1 MIDWDLKQLI
11 QMAKTIS
18 YKKRKISGFL
28 IISLLLAM
36 LYGKNLLERQSFRS
50 VSSTLSDVY
59 EDRLLVES
67 YIFQISEKLFTIQK
81 LIDHCNFNFDYSKVV
96 SEISNEEEAILKLVL
111 AFEQTQLTK
120 EEELLLMDFKEII
133 EKDLS
138 IKSYQ
143 LLYNDSSGVNGEQ
156 VKVYDQKI
164 ARAQQ
169 DLEKLS
175 SIQLEEGEKL
185 VSKAKILINRSQIW
199 AQFELALLLVFIVV
213 IYIYIF
219 KKPLQEDFAD

>member
-1 MIDWDLKQLI
+1 
-11 QMAKTIS
+11 MATS

-28 IISLLLAM
+28 VIGLLLVL
-36 LYGKNLLERQSFRS
+36 LYGKNLLERQSFRA

-67 YIFQISEKLFTIQK
+67 YIFQIAEKLFTIQK
-81 LIDHCNFNFDYSKVV
+81 WVDHCTINYDYSKVV
-96 SEISNEEEAILKLVL
+96 GEISKEEQAILKLVA
-111 AFEQTQLTK
+111 AFEATQLT
-120 EEELLLMDFKEII
+120 EQEALLLADFKRII

-143 LLYNDSSGVNGEQ
+143 LLYNDSSGVNEEQ

-169 DLEKLS
+169 DLVKLS

-185 VSKAKILINRSQIW
+185 VSKAKTLINRSQIW
-199 AQFELALLLVFIVV
+199 AQFELALLLILVVV
-213 IYIYIF
+213 IYVYIF
-219 KKPLQEDFAD
+219 KKPVVEEFAD

>member
-1 MIDWDLKQLI
+1 
-11 QMAKTIS
+11 MATS
-18 YKKRKISGFL
+18 YKKRKITGFL
-28 IISLLLAM
+28 IIGVLVVL

-81 LIDHCNFNFDYSKVV
+81 LVDHCTLNFDYSKAVL
-96 SEISNEEEAILKLVL
+96 EISKEEQAILKLVS
-111 AFEQTQLTK
+111 AFEATQLT
-120 EEELLLMDFKEII
+120 EQEATLLADFKRII

-143 LLYNDSSGVNGEQ
+143 LLYNDSTGVNEAQ

-175 SIQLEEGEKL
+175 AIQLEEGEKL
-185 VSKAKILINRSQIW
+185 VSKAKTLINRSQIW
-199 AQFELALLLVFIVV
+199 AQFELALLLIFILV

-219 KKPLQEDFAD
+219 KKPVQEEFAE

>member
-1 MIDWDLKQLI
+1 
-11 QMAKTIS
+11 MAIS
-18 YKKRKISGFL
+18 YKKRKITGFL
-28 IISLLLAM
+28 IIGVLVML
-36 LYGKNLLERQSFRS
+36 LYGKNLLERQSFRR

-81 LIDHCNFNFDYSKVV
+81 LVDHCTINFDYSKAVV
-96 SEISNEEEAILKLVL
+96 EISKEEQAILNLVE
-111 AFEQTQLTK
+111 AFEATQLSEK
-120 EEELLLMDFKEII
+120 ETALLTDFKRII

-138 IKSYQ
+138 IKNYQ
-143 LLYNDSSGVNGEQ
+143 LLYTDSAGVNQAQ

-185 VSKAKILINRSQIW
+185 VSKAKTLINRSQIW
-199 AQFELALLLVFIVV
+199 AQFEVALLLIFLVV

-219 KKPLQEDFAD
+219 KKPVQEEFAD

>member
-1 MIDWDLKQLI
+1 
-11 QMAKTIS
+11 MATS

-28 IISLLLAM
+28 IIGVLVVL
-36 LYGKNLLERQSFRS
+36 LYGKNLLERQSFRT

-81 LIDHCNFNFDYSKVV
+81 LVDHCTINFDYSKAVL
-96 SEISNEEEAILKLVL
+96 EISKEEQAILELVA
-111 AFEQTQLTK
+111 AFEATQLT
-120 EEELLLMDFKEII
+120 EQEATLLTDFKRII

-143 LLYNDSSGVNGEQ
+143 LLYNDSSGVNEAQ

-175 SIQLEEGEKL
+175 AIQLEEGGRL
-185 VSKAKILINRSQIW
+185 VSKAKTLINRSQIW
-199 AQFELALLLVFIVV
+199 AQFELALLFIFVLV

-219 KKPLQEDFAD
+219 KKPIQEEFSE

>member
-1 MIDWDLKQLI
+1 
-11 QMAKTIS
+11 MAIS
-18 YKKRKISGFL
+18 YKRRKITGFL
-28 IISLLLAM
+28 IIGLLVVL
-36 LYGKNLLERQSFRS
+36 LYGKNLLERQSFRR

-81 LIDHCNFNFDYSKVV
+81 LVDHCTINFDYSKAVL
-96 SEISNEEEAILKLVL
+96 EISKEEQAILKLVA
-111 AFEQTQLTK
+111 AFEATQLS
-120 EEELLLMDFKEII
+120 EQEASLLMDFKRII
-133 EKDLS
+133 EKDLN
-138 IKSYQ
+138 IKNYQ
-143 LLYNDSSGVNGEQ
+143 LLYTDSLGVNEAQ

-175 SIQLEEGEKL
+175 AIQLEEGGKL
-185 VSKAKILINRSQIW
+185 VSKAKTLINRSQIW
-199 AQFELALLLVFIVV
+199 AQFELALLLVFLLV

-219 KKPLQEDFAD
+219 KKPVQEEFAD

>member
-1 MIDWDLKQLI
+1 
-11 QMAKTIS
+11 MATS

-28 IISLLLAM
+28 IIGVLVVL
-36 LYGKNLLERQSFRS
+36 LYGKNLLERQSFRT

-81 LIDHCNFNFDYSKVV
+81 LVDHCTLNFDYSKAVL
-96 SEISNEEEAILKLVL
+96 EISKEEQEILKLVS
-111 AFEQTQLTK
+111 AFEATQLT
-120 EEELLLMDFKEII
+120 EQEATLLTDFKRII

-138 IKSYQ
+138 IKNYQ
-143 LLYNDSSGVNGEQ
+143 LLYNDSSGVNEAQ
-156 VKVYDQKI
+156 VKIYDQKI

-175 SIQLEEGEKL
+175 AIQLEEGGKL
-185 VSKAKILINRSQIW
+185 VSKAKTLINRSQIW
-199 AQFELALLLVFIVV
+199 AQFELALLLIFILV

-219 KKPLQEDFAD
+219 KKPVQEEFAE

>member
-1 MIDWDLKQLI
+1 
-11 QMAKTIS
+11 MATS

-28 IISLLLAM
+28 IIGALVVM
-36 LYGKNLLERQSFRS
+36 LYGKNLLERQSFRA
-50 VSSTLSDVY
+50 VSSTLSEVY
-59 EDRLLVES
+59 EERLLMES

-81 LIDHCNFNFDYSKVV
+81 LVDHCTINYDYSKVV
-96 SEISNEEEAILKLVL
+96 AEISKEEQAILKLL
-111 AFEQTQLTK
+111 EAFEATQLT
-120 EEELLLMDFKEII
+120 EQETTLLTDFKRII

-143 LLYNDSSGVNGEQ
+143 LLYNDSSGVNEAQ

-175 SIQLEEGEKL
+175 AIQLEEGGKL
-185 VSKAKILINRSQIW
+185 VSKAKTLINRSQIW
-199 AQFELALLLVFIVV
+199 AQFELALLLIFVLV

-219 KKPLQEDFAD
+219 KKPVQEEFAE

>member
-1 MIDWDLKQLI
+1 
-11 QMAKTIS
+11 MATS
-18 YKKRKISGFL
+18 YKKRKITGFL
-28 IISLLLAM
+28 IIGVLVVL

-81 LIDHCNFNFDYSKVV
+81 LVDHCTLNFDYSKAVL
-96 SEISNEEEAILKLVL
+96 EISKEEQAILKLVA
-111 AFEQTQLTK
+111 AFEATQLT
-120 EEELLLMDFKEII
+120 EQEATLLADFKRII

-143 LLYNDSSGVNGEQ
+143 LLYNDSTGVNEAQ

-175 SIQLEEGEKL
+175 AIQLEEGEKL
-185 VSKAKILINRSQIW
+185 VSKAKTLINRSQIW
-199 AQFELALLLVFIVV
+199 AQFELALLLIFILV

-219 KKPLQEDFAD
+219 KKPVQEEFAD

>member
-1 MIDWDLKQLI
+1 
-11 QMAKTIS
+11 MAIS
-18 YKKRKISGFL
+18 YKKRKITGFL
-28 IISLLLAM
+28 IIGVLVVM

-67 YIFQISEKLFTIQK
+67 YIFKISEKLFTIQK
-81 LIDHCNFNFDYSKVV
+81 LVDHCTINFDYSKAVL
-96 SEISNEEEAILKLVL
+96 EISKEEQEILKLVS
-111 AFEQTQLTK
+111 AFEATELK
-120 EEELLLMDFKEII
+120 EQEATLLADFKRII

-143 LLYNDSSGVNGEQ
+143 LLYNDSTGVNESQ

-175 SIQLEEGEKL
+175 SIQLQEGEKL
-185 VSKAKILINRSQIW
+185 VSKAKTLINRSQIW
-199 AQFELALLLVFIVV
+199 AQFEVALLLIFVLV

-219 KKPLQEDFAD
+219 KKPVQEEFAD

>member
-1 MIDWDLKQLI
+1 
-11 QMAKTIS
+11 MAIS
-18 YKKRKISGFL
+18 FKRRKISGFL
-28 IISLLLAM
+28 VIGLLVVL
-36 LYGKNLLERQSFRS
+36 LYGKNLLERQSFRR

-81 LIDHCNFNFDYSKVV
+81 LVDHCTINFDYSKAVL
-96 SEISNEEEAILKLVL
+96 EISKEEQGILKLVA
-111 AFEQTQLTK
+111 AFEATQLT
-120 EEELLLMDFKEII
+120 EQEAALLTDFKRII

-143 LLYNDSSGVNGEQ
+143 LLYTDSLGVNEAQ

-175 SIQLEEGEKL
+175 AIQLKEGEKL
-185 VSKAKILINRSQIW
+185 VSKAKTLINRSQIW
-199 AQFELALLLVFIVV
+199 AQFELALLLVFLLV

-219 KKPLQEDFAD
+219 KKPVQEEFAD

>member
-1 MIDWDLKQLI
+1 
-11 QMAKTIS
+11 MAIS
-18 YKKRKISGFL
+18 YKKRKITGFL
-28 IISLLLAM
+28 IIGVLVVM

-67 YIFQISEKLFTIQK
+67 YIFKISEKLFTIQK
-81 LIDHCNFNFDYSKVV
+81 LVDHCTINFDYSKAVL
-96 SEISNEEEAILKLVL
+96 EISKEEQEILKLVS
-111 AFEQTQLTK
+111 AFEATQLT
-120 EEELLLMDFKEII
+120 EQEATLLADFKRII

-143 LLYNDSSGVNGEQ
+143 LLYNDSTGVNEVQ

-185 VSKAKILINRSQIW
+185 VSKAKTLINRSQIW
-199 AQFELALLLVFIVV
+199 AQFEVALLLIFVFV

-219 KKPLQEDFAD
+219 KKPVQEEFAD

>member
-1 MIDWDLKQLI
+1 
-11 QMAKTIS
+11 MATS

-28 IISLLLAM
+28 IIGVLVVL
-36 LYGKNLLERQSFRS
+36 LYGKNLLERQSFRT

-81 LIDHCNFNFDYSKVV
+81 LVDHCTINFDYSKAVL
-96 SEISNEEEAILKLVL
+96 EISKEEQEILKLVA
-111 AFEQTQLTK
+111 AFEATQLT
-120 EEELLLMDFKEII
+120 EQEATLLTDFKRII

-143 LLYNDSSGVNGEQ
+143 LLYNDSSGVNEAQ

-175 SIQLEEGEKL
+175 AIQLEEGGKL
-185 VSKAKILINRSQIW
+185 VSKAKTLINRSQIW
-199 AQFELALLLVFIVV
+199 AQFELALLLIFILV

-219 KKPLQEDFAD
+219 KKPVQEEFAD

>member
-1 MIDWDLKQLI
+1 
-11 QMAKTIS
+11 MATS

-28 IISLLLAM
+28 IIGALVVM
-36 LYGKNLLERQSFRS
+36 LYGKNLLERQSFRA
-50 VSSTLSDVY
+50 VSSTLSEVY
-59 EDRLLVES
+59 EERLLMES

-81 LIDHCNFNFDYSKVV
+81 LVDHCTINYDYSKVV
-96 SEISNEEEAILKLVL
+96 AEISKEEQAILKLL
-111 AFEQTQLTK
+111 EAFEATQLT
-120 EEELLLMDFKEII
+120 EQETALLADFRRII

-143 LLYNDSSGVNGEQ
+143 LLYNDSSGVNEAQ

-175 SIQLEEGEKL
+175 AIQLEEGGKL
-185 VSKAKILINRSQIW
+185 VSKAKTLINRSQIW
-199 AQFELALLLVFIVV
+199 AQFELALLLIFVLV

-219 KKPLQEDFAD
+219 KKPVQEEFAE

>member
-1 MIDWDLKQLI
+1 
-11 QMAKTIS
+11 MATS

-28 IISLLLAM
+28 IIGVLVVL
-36 LYGKNLLERQSFRS
+36 LYGKNLLERQSFRT
-50 VSSTLSDVY
+50 VSSTLSEVY

-67 YIFQISEKLFTIQK
+67 YIFKISEKLFTIQK
-81 LIDHCNFNFDYSKVV
+81 LVDHWTINFDYSQAVL
-96 SEISNEEEAILKLVL
+96 EISKEEQAILELVA
-111 AFEQTQLTK
+111 AFEATQLT
-120 EEELLLMDFKEII
+120 EQEATLLTDFKRII

-143 LLYNDSSGVNGEQ
+143 LLYNDSSGVNEAQ

-175 SIQLEEGEKL
+175 AIQLEEGEKL
-185 VSKAKILINRSQIW
+185 VSKAKTLINRSQIW
-199 AQFELALLLVFIVV
+199 AQFELALLLIFVLV

-219 KKPLQEDFAD
+219 KKPVQEEFAE

>member
-1 MIDWDLKQLI
+1 
-11 QMAKTIS
+11 MAIS
-18 YKKRKISGFL
+18 YKKRKITGFL
-28 IISLLLAM
+28 IIGVLVVM

-67 YIFQISEKLFTIQK
+67 YIFKISEKLFTIQK
-81 LIDHCNFNFDYSKVV
+81 LVDHCTINFDYSKAVL
-96 SEISNEEEAILKLVL
+96 EISKEEQEILKLVS
-111 AFEQTQLTK
+111 AFEATQLT
-120 EEELLLMDFKEII
+120 EQEATLLADFKRII

-143 LLYNDSSGVNGEQ
+143 LLYNDSTGVNEAQ

-185 VSKAKILINRSQIW
+185 VSKAKTLINRSQIW
-199 AQFELALLLVFIVV
+199 AQFEVALLLIFVLV

-219 KKPLQEDFAD
+219 KKPVQEEFAD

>member
-1 MIDWDLKQLI
+1 
-11 QMAKTIS
+11 MAIS
-18 YKKRKISGFL
+18 YKKRKITGFL
-28 IISLLLAM
+28 IIGVLVVL
-36 LYGKNLLERQSFRS
+36 LYGKNLLERQSFRT

-59 EDRLLVES
+59 KDRLLVES

-81 LIDHCNFNFDYSKVV
+81 LVDHCTINFDYSKAVL
-96 SEISNEEEAILKLVL
+96 EISKEEQAILKLVS
-111 AFEQTQLTK
+111 AFEATQLT
-120 EEELLLMDFKEII
+120 EQEATLLADFKRII

-143 LLYNDSSGVNGEQ
+143 LLYNDSTGVNEVQ
-156 VKVYDQKI
+156 VRVYDQKI

-175 SIQLEEGEKL
+175 AIQLEEGEKL
-185 VSKAKILINRSQIW
+185 VSKAKTLINRSQIW
-199 AQFELALLLVFIVV
+199 AQFELALLLIFILV

-219 KKPLQEDFAD
+219 KKPVQEEFAD

>member
-1 MIDWDLKQLI
+1 
-11 QMAKTIS
+11 MATS

-28 IISLLLAM
+28 IIGALVVM
-36 LYGKNLLERQSFRS
+36 LYGKNLLERQSFRA
-50 VSSTLSDVY
+50 VSSTLSEVY
-59 EDRLLVES
+59 EERLLMES

-81 LIDHCNFNFDYSKVV
+81 LVDHCTLNYDYSKVV
-96 SEISNEEEAILKLVL
+96 AEISKEEQAILKLL
-111 AFEQTQLTK
+111 EAFEATQLT
-120 EEELLLMDFKEII
+120 EQETTLLTDFRRII

-143 LLYNDSSGVNGEQ
+143 LLYNDSSGVNEAQ

-175 SIQLEEGEKL
+175 AIQLEEGGKL
-185 VSKAKILINRSQIW
+185 VSKAKTLINRSQIW
-199 AQFELALLLVFIVV
+199 AQFELALLLIFVLV

-219 KKPLQEDFAD
+219 KKPVQEEFAE

>member
-1 MIDWDLKQLI
+1 
-11 QMAKTIS
+11 MATS

-28 IISLLLAM
+28 VIGLLLVL
-36 LYGKNLLERQSFRS
+36 LYGKNLLERQSFRA

-67 YIFQISEKLFTIQK
+67 YIFQIAEKLFTIQK
-81 LIDHCNFNFDYSKVV
+81 WVDHCTINYDYSMVV
-96 SEISNEEEAILKLVL
+96 GEISKEEQAILKLVA
-111 AFEQTQLTK
+111 AFEATQLT
-120 EEELLLMDFKEII
+120 EQEALLLADFKRII

-143 LLYNDSSGVNGEQ
+143 LLYDDSSGVNEEQ

-169 DLEKLS
+169 DLVKLS

-185 VSKAKILINRSQIW
+185 VSKAKTLINRSQIW
-199 AQFELALLLVFIVV
+199 AQFELALLFILVVV
-213 IYIYIF
+213 IYVYIF
-219 KKPLQEDFAD
+219 KKPVVEEFAD

>member
-1 MIDWDLKQLI
+1 
-11 QMAKTIS
+11 MATS
-18 YKKRKISGFL
+18 YKKRKITGFL
-28 IISLLLAM
+28 IIGVLVVL

-81 LIDHCNFNFDYSKVV
+81 LVDHCTLNFDYSQAVL
-96 SEISNEEEAILKLVL
+96 EISKEEQAILKLVS
-111 AFEQTQLTK
+111 AFEATQLT
-120 EEELLLMDFKEII
+120 EQEATLLADFKRII

-143 LLYNDSSGVNGEQ
+143 LLYNDSTGVNEAQ

-175 SIQLEEGEKL
+175 AIQLEEGEKL
-185 VSKAKILINRSQIW
+185 VSKAKTLINRSQIW
-199 AQFELALLLVFIVV
+199 AQFELALLLIFILV

-219 KKPLQEDFAD
+219 KKPVQEEFAD

>member
-1 MIDWDLKQLI
+1 
-11 QMAKTIS
+11 MATS

-28 IISLLLAM
+28 IIGVLLVL
-36 LYGKNLLERQSFRS
+36 LYGKNLLERQSFRT

-81 LIDHCNFNFDYSKVV
+81 LVDHCTINFDYSKAVL
-96 SEISNEEEAILKLVL
+96 EISKEEQEILKLVA
-111 AFEQTQLTK
+111 AFEATQLT
-120 EEELLLMDFKEII
+120 EQEATLLTDFKRII

-138 IKSYQ
+138 IKNYQ
-143 LLYNDSSGVNGEQ
+143 LLYNDSSGVNEAQ
-156 VKVYDQKI
+156 VKIYDQKI

-175 SIQLEEGEKL
+175 AIQLEEGGKL
-185 VSKAKILINRSQIW
+185 VSKAKTLINRSQIW
-199 AQFELALLLVFIVV
+199 AQFELALLLIFILV

-219 KKPLQEDFAD
+219 KKPVQEEFAE

>member
-1 MIDWDLKQLI
+1 
-11 QMAKTIS
+11 
-18 YKKRKISGFL
+18 
-28 IISLLLAM
+28 
-36 LYGKNLLERQSFRS
+36 
-50 VSSTLSDVY
+50 VY

-81 LIDHCNFNFDYSKVV
+81 LVDHCTINFDYSKAVL
-96 SEISNEEEAILKLVL
+96 EISKEEQEILKLVS
-111 AFEQTQLTK
+111 AFEATQLT
-120 EEELLLMDFKEII
+120 EQEATLLTDFKRII

-143 LLYNDSSGVNGEQ
+143 LLYNDSSGVNEAQ

-175 SIQLEEGEKL
+175 AIQLEEGGKL
-185 VSKAKILINRSQIW
+185 VSKAKTLINRSQIW
-199 AQFELALLLVFIVV
+199 AQFELALLLIFILV

-219 KKPLQEDFAD
+219 KKPVQEEFAE

>member
-1 MIDWDLKQLI
+1 
-11 QMAKTIS
+11 MATS

-28 IISLLLAM
+28 VIGLLLVL
-36 LYGKNLLERQSFRS
+36 LYSKNLLERQSFRA

-67 YIFQISEKLFTIQK
+67 YIFQIAEKLFTIQK
-81 LIDHCNFNFDYSKVV
+81 WVDHCTINYDYSKVV
-96 SEISNEEEAILKLVL
+96 GEISKEEQAILKLVA
-111 AFEQTQLTK
+111 AFEATQLT
-120 EEELLLMDFKEII
+120 EQEALLLADFKRII

-143 LLYNDSSGVNGEQ
+143 LLYNDSSGVNEEQ

-169 DLEKLS
+169 DLVKLS

-185 VSKAKILINRSQIW
+185 VSKAKTLINRSQIW
-199 AQFELALLLVFIVV
+199 AQFELALLLILVIV
-213 IYIYIF
+213 IYVYIF
-219 KKPLQEDFAD
+219 KKPVVEEFAD